1 MPIRIIKHEAVPQFY
16 LRRLT
21 CCVSST
27 AFAESCVASRYGG
40 GRTASGERMNASAMT
55 AVHRSRPFGSYVT
68 VTSHSTG
75 RSVTV
80 FVRGRC
86 IDLSTGAARVI
97 GMSGGTV
104 RVSLR

>member
-1 MPIRIIKHEAVPQFY
+1 MIRPILAA
-16 LRRLT
+16 LT
-21 CCVSST
+21 VACLSST

-40 GRTASGERMNASAMT
+40 GRTASGERMIASAMT
-55 AVHRSRPFGSYVT
+55 AAHRFRPFGSYVT

-80 FVRGRC
+80 RINDRGPFVRGRC
-86 IDLSTGAARVI
+86 IDLSNGAARVI
-97 GMSGGTV
+97 GMSGTV